1 MTPHDMDL
9 TPEQAAALDA
19 AANSPPA
26 ETKTREL
33 PSRPGKTSELRFRQ
47 ISCVPCANT
56 SFTQTD
62 CIMFGLDEYGQVW
75 EKRLQDSKW
84 QKTKMTPEEGSNE

>member
-1 MTPHDMDL
+1 MTPHEDVEL
-9 TPEQAAALDA
+9 TPGKAAALDA
-19 AANSPPA
+19 DSPA
-26 ETKTREL
+26 EAKTREL

-84 QKTKMTPEEGSNE
+84 RKAKMTPAEGSDE

>member
-1 MTPHDMDL
+1 MTPQDMDL

-19 AANSPPA
+19 AMRNLV
-26 ETKTREL
+26 KR
-33 PSRPGKTSELRFRQ
+33 RG
-47 ISCVPCANT
+47 V
-56 SFTQTD
+56 TD